1 MKVYYPPSH
10 TAEHILNGVMV
21 KMFNKGRAFSS
32 HIERKKSKCD
42 YKNFTENLTQEQL
55 SEIEKKVNEIISMN
69 LDVTEEFIP
78 LSVAK
83 EKYNLDRLPEID
95 EDKVRIVHIGR
106 FDACP
111 CIGEHVKNTRE
122 IGKFKIISSGFNN
135 GVLRIRFK
143 IIQNEN

>member
-21 KMFNKGRAFSS
+21 KMFNKGRSFTS

-42 YKNFTENLTQEQL
+42 YKNFAENLTEEQL
-55 SEIEKKVNEIISMN
+55 SEIERKVNEIISMD

-78 LSVAK
+78 LAVAK
-83 EKYNLDRLPEID
+83 EKYNLDRLPELD
-95 EDKVRIVHIGR
+95 NDKVRIVHIGD

-111 CIGEHVKNTRE
+111 CIGEHVNNTKE
-122 IGKFKIISSGFNN
+122 IGKFKIISSGFTN
-135 GVLRIRFK
+135 GILRIRFK